1 MVNIQHISLIF
12 FLVISILFA
21 GCTTSPFSR
30 RQPAQVEDRSQPVEK
45 PATVKSGKIEGQ
57 PETRPGESPVIE
69 IPAEERP
76 VAVPEAEPVPEK
88 SNPAIVA
95 LLDNADQYSAAGQ
108 NNKAVASLERA
119 IRIDPKN
126 PVLWNKLGYL
136 HLQEKNWVQAIA
148 MAKKSN
154 VLAVHDR
161 SLQAKNWLIIANARS
176 SLGDSIGSEQAMEM
190 ARQLQN

>member
-1 MVNIQHISLIF
+1 MVNIRHISLIF
-12 FLVISILFA
+12 FLFIPILLT
-21 GCTTSPFSR
+21 GCTTSPFAT
-30 RQPAQVEDRSQPVEK
+30 RQPAQVEDRSRPVAEPAAVK
-45 PATVKSGKIEGQ
+45 PGKIEGQ
-57 PETRPGESPVIE
+57 QVTSGKEGPVMETPVE
-69 IPAEERP
+69 EKPVEVPAEEP
-76 VAVPEAEPVPEK
+76 VQEK

-95 LLDNADQYSAAGQ
+95 LLDNADQYTAAGQ
-108 NNKAVASLERA
+108 SKRAVASLERA

-154 VLAVHDR
+154 VLAAHDR
-161 SLQAKNWLIIANARS
+161 TLQAKNWLIIAKARE

-190 ARQLQN
+190 VRQLQN

>member
-1 MVNIQHISLIF
+1 ME
-12 FLVISILFA
+12 
-21 GCTTSPFSR
+21 T
-30 RQPAQVEDRSQPVEK
+30 PVEEK
-45 PATVKSGKIEGQ
+45 PVE
-57 PETRPGESPVIE
+57 V
-69 IPAEERP
+69 PAEEP
-76 VAVPEAEPVPEK
+76 VQEK

-95 LLDNADQYSAAGQ
+95 LLDNADQYTAAGQ
-108 NNKAVASLERA
+108 SKRAVASLERA

-154 VLAVHDR
+154 VLAAHDR
-161 SLQAKNWLIIANARS
+161 TLQAKNWLIIAKARE

-190 ARQLQN
+190 VRQLQN

>member
-1 MVNIQHISLIF
+1 MVNIRYISLIF
-12 FLVISILFA
+12 FLIISFLSV
-21 GCTTSPFSR
+21 GCTISPFAT
-30 RQPAQVEDRSQPVEK
+30 RQPAQVEDRSQPVEEPAAVK
-45 PATVKSGKIEGQ
+45 PGKIESQ
-57 PETRPGESPVIE
+57 PVTRPGEGPVIE

-76 VAVPEAEPVPEK
+76 VAVPEAGPVQEK
-88 SNPAIVA
+88 SSPAIVA
-95 LLDNADQYSAAGQ
+95 LLDKADQYSAAGQ
-108 NNKAVASLERA
+108 NSKAVASLERA

-161 SLQAKNWLIIANARS
+161 SLQAKNWLIIAKARS
-176 SLGDSIGSEQAMEM
+176 SLGDSIGSEQAMDM
-190 ARQLQN
+190 VRQLQN